1 MMFEQNYFKNPIGFP
16 QYSPQNQIK
25 EAYMYSRHL
34 DDIGFF
40 SNTNDATIRILPG
53 VFNYLR
59 EYDPK
64 RNSAYTMTEEVAKVF
79 MEDAQK
85 PQKESHLEDLSKS
98 EIELSENNINLIL
111 GEIQGREMLRDD
123 NIGRLYDDLFRV
135 YNWRHCRPY
144 PLNMATDS
152 TWSDLNKMELDIR
165 DKIRREL
172 KDSVRDTSFPQ
183 KDLRE
188 SLLEFKTKNTE
199 SQSLGD
205 LTDDLTNDLEGVLGA
220 ELDNSNTDISNIVGD
235 KTGAYKT

>member
-1 MMFEQNYFKNPIGFP
+1 MMFGTNYFKNPTGFP
-16 QYSPQNQIK
+16 DDKPQNHIK
-25 EAYMYSRHL
+25 EAYLYSRHL
-34 DDIGFF
+34 DDIGLF
-40 SNTNDATIRILPG
+40 SNTNDAKVRVLPSI
-53 VFNYLR
+53 FNYMR
-59 EYDPK
+59 VYDPK
-64 RNSAYTMTEEVAKVF
+64 RNSVYTMTEEVAKAF
-79 MEDAQK
+79 MQDATK

-111 GEIQGREMLRDD
+111 GEIQGRERLRND
-123 NIGRLYDDLFRV
+123 NMARLYDDLFRV

-144 PLNMATDS
+144 PLNMATDNI
-152 TWSDLNKMELDIR
+152 WSDLNKMELDIR

-205 LTDDLTNDLEGVLGA
+205 LTDDLEGVLKT
-220 ELDNSNTDISNIVGD
+220 ELNDETNLTGD
-235 KTGAYKT
+235 KTGA